1 MRQLRIPHRDD
12 RGVVAI
18 EFVFILPFLLM
29 LFVGFLV
36 LGNALSVKA
45 QASNEARDAA
55 RTYAIGRGLNAGAV
69 IVSGSC
75 PQPPAAPNPNNTVT
89 ISVTKP
95 LLLRDIPVLGT
106 VLPEDTTETVVMR
119 CGG

>member
-1 MRQLRIPHRDD
+1 MRRLHIPQRDD

-29 LFVGFLV
+29 LLVGFLV
-36 LGNALSVKA
+36 LGNALAVKA

-55 RTYAIGRGLNAGAV
+55 RTYAIGRGLNAGAA

-75 PQPPAAPNPNNTVT
+75 PQGLAAPNPNNIVT

-95 LLLRDIPVLGT
+95 LTLTNIPLLGT
-106 VLPEDTTETVVMR
+106 VLPDDIVEQVTMR